1 MRSTF
6 INLVVEDAVQHNIL
20 IKIILDQNFP
30 FEIGSVYG
38 LKGNSYIKKRLSA
51 FNDASKFNPYLVLT
65 DSDQYDCP
73 KKMISEWIHFE
84 MNPNFIFSIAVREA
98 ETWLMADRKNFA
110 RFLGVSQSL
119 IPLNP
124 EQVSNPKEFLL
135 NMVLRSKQRRIREE
149 MLSLGKA
156 VRGAGFN
163 DMLSEFIFNQ
173 WNVKEAS
180 NSSESLARL
189 LRRLQRH
196 TQSLS

>member
-30 FEIGSVYG
+30 FEIGSVHG
-38 LKGNSYIKKRLSA
+38 LRGNSYIKHRLSA

-73 KKMISEWIHFE
+73 KKMISEWIDFE
-84 MNPNFIFSIAVREA
+84 MNPNFIFRIAVREA
-98 ETWLMADRKNFA
+98 ESWLMADRKNFA
-110 RFLGVSQSL
+110 RFLGVSQTS
-119 IPLNP
+119 IPRHP
-124 EQVSNPKEFLL
+124 EQIPNPKEFLL
-135 NMVLRSKQRRIREE
+135 NLVSHSKQRRVREE

-156 VRGAGFN
+156 VRGAGYN

-173 WNVKEAS
+173 WNVEEAS

-189 LRRLQRH
+189 LRRLQRY
-196 TQSLS
+196 TQSLP